1 MYISPND
8 ITAFE
13 EQDIEIVLADELA
26 DSEDRYEP
34 TSHPTAVLLAGQPG
48 AGKTELASAMSGM
61 LDDNA
66 FFINADEYRRRHP
79 NYRAIYEHYGADAV
93 RITSA
98 FSAAVTEH
106 LIKALSSRQFNLII
120 EGTGRTVEVP
130 KRTAELL
137 SSKDYRV
144 ELAVL
149 AVRPEV
155 SLTSTLLRF
164 YQMNEIGT
172 IPRATAI
179 ASHDVVIKS
188 LPDNLNALC
197 AEPAISRLT
206 IWNRELQRLYDS
218 TLDSIAPSVVLT
230 QLWNSPWSA
239 EELRKT
245 EETIRLLRQME
256 AVSQLG
262 QSEVIDE
269 LERRVSA
276 VELEE
281 LQIKGFDITM
291 H

>member
-1 MYISPND
+1 M
-8 ITAFE
+8 
-13 EQDIEIVLADELA
+13 
-26 DSEDRYEP
+26 
-34 TSHPTAVLLAGQPG
+34 
-48 AGKTELASAMSGM
+48 
-61 LDDNA
+61 
-66 FFINADEYRRRHP
+66 
-79 NYRAIYEHYGADAV
+79 
-93 RITSA
+93 
-98 FSAAVTEH
+98 
-106 LIKALSSRQFNLII
+106 
-120 EGTGRTVEVP
+120 
-130 KRTAELL
+130 
-137 SSKDYRV
+137 
-144 ELAVL
+144 
-149 AVRPEV
+149 
-155 SLTSTLLRF
+155 TSTLLRF

-188 LPDNLNALC
+188 LPDNLNVLC

-218 TLDSIAPSVVLT
+218 TLDSIAPSVIAPSVVLT

>member
-1 MYISPND
+1 
-8 ITAFE
+8 
-13 EQDIEIVLADELA
+13 
-26 DSEDRYEP
+26 
-34 TSHPTAVLLAGQPG
+34 
-48 AGKTELASAMSGM
+48 
-61 LDDNA
+61 
-66 FFINADEYRRRHP
+66 
-79 NYRAIYEHYGADAV
+79 
-93 RITSA
+93 
-98 FSAAVTEH
+98 
-106 LIKALSSRQFNLII
+106 
-120 EGTGRTVEVP
+120 
-130 KRTAELL
+130 
-137 SSKDYRV
+137 
-144 ELAVL
+144 
-149 AVRPEV
+149 
-155 SLTSTLLRF
+155 
-164 YQMNEIGT
+164 MNEIGT

-197 AEPAISRLT
+197 TESAISRLT
-206 IWNRELQRLYDS
+206 IWNRELLRLYDS
-218 TLDSIAPSVVLT
+218 TLDSIAPSVIAPSVVLT

>member
-1 MYISPND
+1 M
-8 ITAFE
+8 
-13 EQDIEIVLADELA
+13 
-26 DSEDRYEP
+26 
-34 TSHPTAVLLAGQPG
+34 
-48 AGKTELASAMSGM
+48 
-61 LDDNA
+61 
-66 FFINADEYRRRHP
+66 
-79 NYRAIYEHYGADAV
+79 
-93 RITSA
+93 
-98 FSAAVTEH
+98 
-106 LIKALSSRQFNLII
+106 
-120 EGTGRTVEVP
+120 
-130 KRTAELL
+130 
-137 SSKDYRV
+137 
-144 ELAVL
+144 

>member
-8 ITAFE
+8 ITAF
-13 EQDIEIVLADELA
+13 
-26 DSEDRYEP
+26 
-34 TSHPTAVLLAGQPG
+34 
-48 AGKTELASAMSGM
+48 
-61 LDDNA
+61 
-66 FFINADEYRRRHP
+66 
-79 NYRAIYEHYGADAV
+79 ADAV
-93 RITSA
+93 QITSA
-98 FSAAVTEH
+98 FSAAVTER

-137 SSKDYRV
+137 SAKDYRV

-179 ASHDVVIKS
+179 ASHDVVIKA
-188 LPDNLNALC
+188 LPDNLNVLC

>member
-13 EQDIEIVLADELA
+13 EQDIETVLADELA

-93 RITSA
+93 RI
-98 FSAAVTEH
+98 
-106 LIKALSSRQFNLII
+106 IKALSSRQFNLII

-276 VELEE
+276 VELEG

>member
-1 MYISPND
+1 M
-8 ITAFE
+8 
-13 EQDIEIVLADELA
+13 
-26 DSEDRYEP
+26 
-34 TSHPTAVLLAGQPG
+34 
-48 AGKTELASAMSGM
+48 
-61 LDDNA
+61 
-66 FFINADEYRRRHP
+66 
-79 NYRAIYEHYGADAV
+79 
-93 RITSA
+93 
-98 FSAAVTEH
+98 
-106 LIKALSSRQFNLII
+106 
-120 EGTGRTVEVP
+120 
-130 KRTAELL
+130 
-137 SSKDYRV
+137 
-144 ELAVL
+144 
-149 AVRPEV
+149 
-155 SLTSTLLRF
+155 TSTLLRF

-172 IPRATAI
+172 IQRATAI

-188 LPDNLNALC
+188 LPDNLNVLC

-218 TLDSIAPSVVLT
+218 TLDSIAPSVIAPSVVLT

>member
-8 ITAFE
+8 ITAF
-13 EQDIEIVLADELA
+13 
-26 DSEDRYEP
+26 
-34 TSHPTAVLLAGQPG
+34 
-48 AGKTELASAMSGM
+48 
-61 LDDNA
+61 
-66 FFINADEYRRRHP
+66 
-79 NYRAIYEHYGADAV
+79 ADAV
-93 RITSA
+93 QITSA
-98 FSAAVTEH
+98 FSAAVTER

-155 SLTSTLLRF
+155 SLTSTPLRF

-188 LPDNLNALC
+188 LPDNLNVLC